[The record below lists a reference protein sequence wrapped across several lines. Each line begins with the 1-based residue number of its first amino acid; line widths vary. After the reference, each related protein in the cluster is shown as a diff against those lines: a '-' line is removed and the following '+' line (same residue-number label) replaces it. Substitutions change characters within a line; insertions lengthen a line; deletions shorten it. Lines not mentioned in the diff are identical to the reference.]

1 MKPKYVSPY
10 YDYVKKIHYVESYYH
25 PRTAC
30 GLEKVGLKT
39 APPNEAYSVTC
50 PNCRAYLKSRNS
62 NDEQSVEKTQS
73 ESKIPSRETKPKQYA
88 LYVVHEWNYYWGLY
102 ENGKLIGQDNGWND
116 LYEFLES
123 NNISWKDVGKT
134 IVLRPSQ
141 MKAVNYFPQS
151 LRTLQKK
158 LTVESKSL
166 SPIVAK
172 LIREADEEESE
183 ESRAYRTFGEVME
196 SWYRLPK
203 SRVKKLPDEATY
215 WDTSGPV
222 TVWIHGRGKQPGTVI
237 AGSRDGSEVKDV
249 PETMIKRKFSKG
261 DLYGASGDYNP
272 RDEMVGTARV
282 RRESFLRRLTKILR
296 ETSDPDAM
304 CPKCGTERFEHP
316 THMGWARCSNCGF
329 EFVDDTPEPPK
340 TISKPMNEAEGEPEE
355 PPPQEDGED
364 SLDAQV
370 DKYLSSY
377 ESESKSV
384 KKEGFDYG
392 PVARRFLFEEDEEG
406 GGDEEVDID
415 TEEGGSEE
423 PKKLTAEDLDV
434 ETFASSV
441 MRLIDNYDTLLE
453 VEHTLLRRASNFLS
467 KNYEPEVV
475 ETFKE
480 TMRETHGLDVEKTKS
495 ETEDEIETPKAA
507 EAGPAGGGGGGGMG

>member
-10 YDYVKKIHYVESYYH
+10 YDYVKKIHYVESYYD

-30 GLEKVGLKT
+30 GLEKAGLKI

-116 LYEFLES
+116 LYEFLKS
-123 NNISWKDVGKT
+123 NSISWKDVGKT

-183 ESRAYRTFGEVME
+183 ESRAYRTYGEVME
-196 SWYRLPK
+196 SWYSLPK

-222 TVWIHGRGKQPGTVI
+222 TVWIHGRGRKPGTVI
-237 AGSRDGSEVKDV
+237 AGSLDGSEVKDV

-261 DLYGASGDYNP
+261 DPYGATGDYNP

-282 RRESFLRRLTKILR
+282 RRESFLRR
-296 ETSDPDAM
+296 
-304 CPKCGTERFEHP
+304 
-316 THMGWARCSNCGF
+316 
-329 EFVDDTPEPPK
+329 
-340 TISKPMNEAEGEPEE
+340 
-355 PPPQEDGED
+355 
-364 SLDAQV
+364 
-370 DKYLSSY
+370 
-377 ESESKSV
+377 
-384 KKEGFDYG
+384 
-392 PVARRFLFEEDEEG
+392 
-406 GGDEEVDID
+406 
-415 TEEGGSEE
+415 SEE
-423 PKKLTAEDLDV
+423 
-434 ETFASSV
+434 
-441 MRLIDNYDTLLE
+441 
-453 VEHTLLRRASNFLS
+453 HT
-467 KNYEPEVV
+467 
-475 ETFKE
+475 
-480 TMRETHGLDVEKTKS
+480 S
-495 ETEDEIETPKAA
+495 ELQSH
-507 EAGPAGGGGGGGMG
+507 